1 MLVFGDPGNAARA
14 RSLMEAAHQSDQS
27 NSKDASAIEP
37 MTMAE
42 VVEAVVD
49 ARGVS
54 NYTEFEHMEF

>member
-1 MLVFGDPGNAARA
+1 
-14 RSLMEAAHQSDQS
+14 MEAAHQSDQS

>member
-14 RSLMEAAHQSDQS
+14 RSLMEAAHESDQS
-27 NSKDASAIEP
+27 NSKGASAIEP

-42 VVEAVVD
+42 IVEAVVD

-54 NYTEFEHMEF
+54 NYTEFEHTEF